1 MAKLEPLNQR
11 DPKAVRVDA
20 GGRKLAPQ
28 RNKAI
33 GATLVRAWQN
43 AQSVDDQ
50 QVAAFQPTTL
60 DAMVAEA
67 LLNGETGPKAIGFYC
82 GVSAERVKR
91 VLHNP
96 VAMAWISRT
105 LKSLFTH
112 RIGMVDSALF
122 QRSMTGDP
130 GACKLMYERLGALS
144 QDQTIRHVYS
154 GGVNVSALSLD
165 DLKSLVKD
173 KGKLLDASF
182 KVLGVPKSREDESVP
197 RTVAEG
203 ESREDPAVLPSV
215 EGETPRDQSSSSN
228 SGNGAAQQTTPHNSN
243 IQVGNGLPGVRNEG
257 SCGSR
262 STPPRSVQENG
273 HDSIPLEGQG
283 SMAGDSGMLGIVQE

>member
-1 MAKLEPLNQR
+1 LAKLEPLNQR

-43 AQSVDDQ
+43 SQAVDDQ

-60 DAMVAEA
+60 DALVAEA

-91 VLHNP
+91 VLHDP
-96 VAMAWISRT
+96 VAMAWLSRT

-112 RIGMVDSALF
+112 RIGMIDSALF

-165 DLKSLVKD
+165 DLKNLVKD

-182 KVLGVPKSREDESVP
+182 KVIEREEAGVSAEVVPGAPGDDARQDALVVPKQSG
-197 RTVAEG
+197 EG
-203 ESREDPAVLPSV
+203 PSPKGSASGEDPEVAAGPGGVQGADRVSEL
-215 EGETPRDQSSSSN
+215 
-228 SGNGAAQQTTPHNSN
+228 SGTGPGATAP
-243 IQVGNGLPGVRNEG
+243 
-257 SCGSR
+257 
-262 STPPRSVQENG
+262 TPPR
-273 HDSIPLEGQG
+273 PLSE
-283 SMAGDSGMLGIVQE
+283 DDRDRKTTLPDPEVLE

>member
-1 MAKLEPLNQR
+1 MEPEKLKLEPLGQR
-11 DPKAVRVDA
+11 DPRAVRADRA
-20 GGRKLAPQ
+20 GRKLAPQ

-33 GATLVRAWQN
+33 GATLVKAWQN

-60 DAMVAEA
+60 DALVAEA

-91 VLHNP
+91 VLSNP
-96 VAMAWISRT
+96 VATAWISRT

-130 GACKLMYERLGALS
+130 GACKLMYERLGQLS

-154 GGVNVSALSLD
+154 GGVNVTALSTE
-165 DLKSLVKD
+165 DLRRLVAE
-173 KGKLLDASF
+173 KGRLLDASF
-182 KVLGVPKSREDESVP
+182 RVIEGGEGKGTLQE
-197 RTVAEG
+197 VAQGQSGEG
-203 ESREDPAVLPSV
+203 SH
-215 EGETPRDQSSSSN
+215 N
-228 SGNGAAQQTTPHNSN
+228 SGELPDATTSAAPDTGRVQDTNGVSELRGTEP
-243 IQVGNGLPGVRNEG
+243 GLLAF
-257 SCGSR
+257 S
-262 STPPRSVQENG
+262 PPRSGEKDDIDRLPPVSDQTV
-273 HDSIPLEGQG
+273 LE
-283 SMAGDSGMLGIVQE
+283 